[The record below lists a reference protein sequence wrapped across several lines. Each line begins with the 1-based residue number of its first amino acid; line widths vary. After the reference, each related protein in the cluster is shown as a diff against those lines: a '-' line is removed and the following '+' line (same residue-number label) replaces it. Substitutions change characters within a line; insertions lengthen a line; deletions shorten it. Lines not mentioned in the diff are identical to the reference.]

1 MYAKSLTIYIT
12 EENKSV
18 LLKQWQAFKLG
29 KIIKI
34 YFIYKFQYNLL
45 TFHINFNNIMKKL
58 LVLFTALIISGVVT
72 NAQEIIVKN
81 DGSVINAFRTDYS
94 GQVVYYQTQD
104 SDDAPIFRIKKDDI
118 LVIRLADGTAITP
131 NNIQKTQE
139 NTQSPNGIEQAAD
152 ESQFPDID
160 LTDYHGFLLD
170 KGNCV
175 YVTYNSKVDYEIET
189 VEAIKQSIRENGLW
203 QVVDKPSQ
211 AHFVLQYYVCL
222 RGRDFAYMVFR
233 PRENY
238 EKTPF
243 LDWGWSNR
251 TKATFFTCGGEYASE
266 EISENIN
273 VGQTVI
279 SHVLLNYK
287 DMLQSEEFMES
298 VKTGKYI
305 KSKGNKE
312 KWYVIDYV
320 SVRYDASKTAI
331 TQLHDFFYIE

>member
-1 MYAKSLTIYIT
+1 
-12 EENKSV
+12 
-18 LLKQWQAFKLG
+18 
-29 KIIKI
+29 
-34 YFIYKFQYNLL
+34 
-45 TFHINFNNIMKKL
+45 MKKL
-58 LVLFTALIISGVVT
+58 LILFTALIITSAVT

-104 SDDAPIFRIKKDDI
+104 SDDAPIFRISKGDI

-131 NNIQKTQE
+131 NTIRRTQD
-139 NTQSPNGIEQAAD
+139 TAQSTNGTANAAN
-152 ESQFPDID
+152 ESKFPDID

-211 AHFVLQYYVCL
+211 AHFVLQYNVCL
-222 RGRDFAYMVFR
+222 VGRDFAYMIFR
-233 PRENY
+233 PREAY

-243 LDWGWSNR
+243 INFGWSDR
-251 TKATFFTCGGEYASE
+251 TKEQFFVCGGEYASE
-266 EISENIN
+266 DISENIN
-273 VGQTVI
+273 VGQKLI
-279 SHVLLNYK
+279 SLILENYK
-287 DMLQSEEFMES
+287 NMLQSEEFMQS

-312 KWYVIDYV
+312 NWVIADYV
-320 SVRYDASKTAI
+320 SVQHKATKRDIEPIHT
-331 TQLHDFFYIE
+331 LFYRE